1 MRTILQKRSNQ
12 RGDTIVEVL
21 LAIAIIGAVLGGAY
35 VAANRNS
42 MINRASQE
50 RLEAIKIAEGQLER
64 LKAKAASDS
73 TVFSQTNFCINT
85 ANTLVTSTNAQ
96 CRVNSSGNPTTGE
109 PSYRIVITK
118 EGDLDAGPLVPGAG
132 AQFKVTIT
140 WAEIRGGGTDTLEM
154 QYGVYR

>member
-1 MRTILQKRSNQ
+1 MHKRSNQ

-35 VAANRNS
+35 VVANRNT

-50 RLEAIKIAEGQLER
+50 RLEAIKVAEGQLER

-73 TVFSQTNFCINT
+73 SLFNQTSFCLNNT
-85 ANTLVTSTNAQ
+85 NTIVTSTSAQ
-96 CRVNSSGNPTTGE
+96 CRVNSSGVPSVAE
-109 PSYRIVITK
+109 PSYRINITK
-118 EGDLDAGPLVPGAG
+118 EGDLAVGVTNPTAG
-132 AQFKVTIT
+132 ARFKIEVT
-140 WAEIRGGGTDTLEM
+140 WSEVRGGGTDRLEM